1 MRLERIEG
9 SGMRALLE
17 SSGGAGTETGGAIC
31 YALPALNAPALNH
44 AVPVE
49 NEVDLDAVEAWFRVL
64 DVRWVL
70 VVTPDR
76 TALAREAKSRGYTKT
91 HAWMKFTRDASPAP
105 APETTLRVEEA
116 GPERGDDFALALA
129 EGNGIPAG
137 VPLTAGAA
145 TGVDRLHCFVAYA
158 DDEPAAVGVVYVTA
172 MSPGSAPAR
181 RGRPFAAAAGS
192 PPCSQPV
199 SRGRSSS
206 ARGRS
211 SRRPAHAWTTEG
223 TRRTTTSSARASA
236 SNICATTGSHRR
248 LPRRERGRHHDA
260 APRG

>member
-1 MRLERIEG
+1 MSLERIEG

-17 SSGGAGTETGGAIC
+17 SSGGAGAETGGAIC

-49 NEVDLDAVEAWFRVL
+49 DDVDLDAVEAWFRVL
-64 DVRWVL
+64 GVRWAL

-76 TALAREAKSRGYTKT
+76 TALARDAESRGYTKT
-91 HAWMKFTRDASPAP
+91 RAWMKFTRDASPAP

-116 GPERGDDFALALA
+116 GRECGDDFALALA

-145 TGVDRLHCFVAYA
+145 TGVDGLHCFVAYA
-158 DDEPAAVGVVYVTA
+158 DDEPAAVGVVYVDGDVAWLGAGATR
-172 MSPGSAPAR
+172 PAFRR
-181 RGRPFAAAAGS
+181 RGGQSALLAAR
-192 PPCSQPV
+192 V
-199 SRGRSSS
+199 
-206 ARGRS
+206 ARALELGAR
-211 SRRPAHAWTTEG
+211 TLVTETG
-223 TRRTTTSSARASA
+223 ARVDDTSHTSTTTSCAPASA
-236 SNICATTGSHRR
+236 SSTCATTGSHRR